1 MKKKIFIVFII
12 LIFFMTSA
20 LGCKK
25 KTVSEVTKP
34 IELTYWRVYDGEDN
48 FEEIIKAYN
57 ALHPYV
63 TIKYRKLRYEE
74 YKDALLN
81 AFAEDRGP
89 DIFSIHN
96 TWMKEYK
103 SKVEPLPTQTSMV
116 FQVEQGALK
125 KELVSETR
133 VANSMTVKEL
143 KQNFADVVYSD
154 VVLDNKIY
162 GLPLSVDTLALY
174 YNQNLFDQA
183 GIVDVPKYWNTEF
196 QQTVKKLTK
205 QDSQGNIIQSGVAL
219 GGSTNIERFSDI
231 LSVLMMQNG
240 ATMMNDSG
248 AVLFNT
254 IPQSMADS
262 DYNPGFMAL
271 NFYTDFANPVKEVYS
286 WNNTMENSINAFASG
301 KVAMILGYSYH
312 LETIESLA
320 PKLNFFVSPLPQIE
334 GSAAPI
340 NFANYWVEV
349 VSKKS
354 KYVNE
359 AWDFVQF
366 LASADQVSS
375 YLKKTNKPAALR
387 SLIAK
392 QKDDETIGIFAN
404 QAFTAKSWYKGN
416 NSVLMENFIAQM
428 INNFLL
434 STNFEES
441 FSIMNLYANRIQQ
454 TIN

>member
-1 MKKKIFIVFII
+1 M
-12 LIFFMTSA
+12 
-20 LGCKK
+20 
-25 KTVSEVTKP
+25 
-34 IELTYWRVYDGEDN
+34 
-48 FEEIIKAYN
+48 
-57 ALHPYV
+57 
-63 TIKYRKLRYEE
+63 
-74 YKDALLN
+74 
-81 AFAEDRGP
+81 
-89 DIFSIHN
+89 
-96 TWMKEYK
+96 
-103 SKVEPLPTQTSMV
+103 
-116 FQVEQGALK
+116 
-125 KELVSETR
+125 
-133 VANSMTVKEL
+133 
-143 KQNFADVVYSD
+143 
-154 VVLDNKIY
+154 
-162 GLPLSVDTLALY
+162 Y